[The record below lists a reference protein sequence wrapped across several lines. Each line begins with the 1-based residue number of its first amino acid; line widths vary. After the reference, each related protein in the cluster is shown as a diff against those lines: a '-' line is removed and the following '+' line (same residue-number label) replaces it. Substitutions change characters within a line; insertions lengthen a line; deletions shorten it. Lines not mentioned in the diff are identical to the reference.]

1 MTANSQLKKWKWNA
15 IATCVG
21 DRTRVAKI
29 IRRMKKK
36 ERKKND
42 EETWSYC
49 DLGWSVNLGSC
60 MI

>member
-1 MTANSQLKKWKWNA
+1 MGL
-15 IATCVG
+15 IG
-21 DRTRVAKI
+21 PEFRHHFPPL
-29 IRRMKKK
+29 IRAR
-36 ERKKND
+36 EEGAGHGNLEGAAGLLEKND